1 MKYRAM
7 ALALA
12 LACFPIY
19 ANEPQDTAEVLAS
32 VILSGREVLP
42 ARLIKAKNSSIYLSV
57 EDWRSLPNLT
67 LPLEGKTGLIS
78 SDDLG
83 LSVSFDDAEQ
93 AFKIS
98 APTSLM
104 TRQNLSGARAA
115 RVTEVDAQ
123 PKGVL
128 LNYDIATRTNDSG
141 SYAVSGAH
149 DARVSVGPGTLI
161 TTGQLNTTKNLT
173 DYRRGIGPA
182 RVL

>member
-12 LACFPIY
+12 LACLPIY
-19 ANEPQDTAEVLAS
+19 ANANEPQDTADVLAS
-32 VILSGREVLP
+32 VVLSGREVLP

-57 EDWRSLPNLT
+57 EDWRLLPNLT
-67 LPLEGKTGLIS
+67 LPLQGKTGLIS

-83 LSVSFDDAEQ
+83 LSVAFDEAEQ

-98 APTSLM
+98 APASLM
-104 TRQNLSGARAA
+104 TRQNLSGARGA
-115 RVTEVDAQ
+115 RVKEVDAQ

-149 DARVSVGPGTLI
+149 DARVGVGPGTLI

-173 DYRRGIGPA
+173 DY
-182 RVL
+182 